1 MFKLGNKMKLT
12 YLKLDTVNLSEESF
26 QKLVLLEN
34 NANVNPYS
42 AEQLKEIITQ
52 RSNSTFVCFYGDKI
66 VGMLTINDNSK
77 KFGGSIYVV
86 NLSVDKDYQ
95 RKGIAT
101 QLFIEASKY
110 YENININRIMSLE
123 VDKTN
128 NKAIGLYKKL
138 GFNFVEDYN
147 DEEQYG
153 MTMSLEELNKLLKN
167 ATKIN

>member
-1 MFKLGNKMKLT
+1 MKLT
-12 YLKLDTVNLSEESF
+12 YLKLDTSNLSEEYFS
-26 QKLVLLEN
+26 KLVKLEN
-34 NANVNPYS
+34 STNADPYF

-52 RSNSTFVCFYGDKI
+52 KSNSTFVCFDDEKI
-66 VGMLTINDNSK
+66 IGMLTANQSSK
-77 KFGGSIYVV
+77 KFGGSIYVI

-101 QLFIEASKY
+101 QLFIEASQY
-110 YENININRIMSLE
+110 YENININEIMSLE

-138 GFNFVEDYN
+138 GFNLVEDYN

-153 MTMSLEELNKLLKN
+153 MTISLEELNKHLKN
-167 ATKIN
+167 TNKIN